1 MKQDRERFVVDKA
14 QDAVVKKVIDL
25 VREEGKSLEDVWQEV
40 PQARSN
46 VIWRRIHQLLNEWKG
61 IDADI
66 SRAAVRAARMQV
78 LSDALESK
86 DGELTLRAADQI
98 ASDPEVGL
106 KSAPQTTINIDFGPV
121 EELLNKLGEGDIVD
135 AEFTVQIPENEPPQ

>member
-1 MKQDRERFVVDKA
+1 MDKA

-106 KSAPQTTINIDFGPV
+106 KSAPQTTINIDFGLV